1 MCVIT
6 ISRGAF
12 SGGEMLAE
20 CLAWKLGYRCVD
32 RDVIVERA
40 AAHGVS
46 QDVLRDALQKPP
58 GFLERFGH
66 KRYVYLALI
75 QAALAEEVKN
85 GEAIYHGN
93 AGHLL
98 LREGP
103 QVLRTRII
111 APLEARIRMVQ
122 DRLKYGRDEAVTY
135 LQKADEDRQKWTQ
148 FLYGVNWG
156 DPALYDVVINLE
168 HMGIDEACHV
178 ISGLAQ
184 AKCFEFTAASRERM
198 DDLVLASRVK
208 ADLAINPATSDLE
221 VDVVARKGRVALTG
235 KIPRL
240 AEVQE
245 IERVARAVPGVTAVQ
260 LDELMTA
267 TRD

>member
-1 MCVIT
+1 M
-6 ISRGAF
+6 
-12 SGGEMLAE
+12 AE

-46 QDVLRDALQKPP
+46 QDVLRDAILKPP
-58 GFLERFGH
+58 GFLERFSH
-66 KRYVYLALI
+66 KRYIYLALF
-75 QAALAEEVKN
+75 QAALAEEVKTGN
-85 GEAIYHGN
+85 AVYHGN

-111 APLEARIRMVQ
+111 APLEFRIRMVH
-122 DRLKYGRDEAVTY
+122 DRLKYGRDEAITF
-135 LQKADEDRQKWTQ
+135 LQKADEDRQKWTH

-156 DPALYDVVINLE
+156 DPALYDIVVNLE
-168 HMGIDEACHV
+168 HMGIEEACHV
-178 ISGLAQ
+178 ISSLAHEE
-184 AKCFEFTAASRERM
+184 CFEFTAESRQRM
-198 DDLVLASRVK
+198 DDLVLSSRVK
-208 ADLAINPATSDLE
+208 AELAIDPKTSDLE
-221 VDVVARKGRVALTG
+221 VEVTAKHGQISVTG

-240 AEVQE
+240 SEVE
-245 IERVARAVPGVTAVQ
+245 DIERVARAVPGVSGVQ

>member
-6 ISRGAF
+6 ISRGAY
-12 SGGEMLAE
+12 SGGELMAE

-66 KRYVYLALI
+66 KRYIYLALI
-75 QAALAEEVKN
+75 QAALTEEVRT
-85 GEAIYHGN
+85 GDAIYHGN

-103 QVLRTRII
+103 QILRTRII
-111 APLEARIRMVQ
+111 APLEFRIRMVQ
-122 DRLKYGRDEAVTY
+122 DRLRYGRDEAISF
-135 LQKADEDRQKWTQ
+135 LQKADEDRQKWTH

-168 HMGIDEACHV
+168 HMGIEEACHV
-178 ISGLAQ
+178 VSALAKE
-184 AKCFEFTAASRERM
+184 KCFEFTAESRARM
-198 DDLVLASRVK
+198 NDLVLASRVK
-208 ADLAINPATSDLE
+208 ADLAVNPATSDLE
-221 VDVVARKGRVALTG
+221 VEVTARRGQVSITGR
-235 KIPRL
+235 IPRL
-240 AEVQE
+240 SEVQE
-245 IERVARAVPGVTAVQ
+245 IERIARSVPGVTGVQ